1 MMILSAWN
9 EHDEGHWI
17 EPALAKYG
25 GDEKL
30 VAIRKAI
37 DKAEARRD
45 AYWARVAGQAQESA
59 QEEQKETAM
68 KHDDGLG
75 HALVPSPTLPA
86 KVSRMDATV
95 PVPTAAQLRY
105 QRNEISALIHFN
117 MGTYAC
123 ASGTGY
129 SGCRECWLGNAA
141 NASRNCAEVA
151 GPGQLARTFNPTQ
164 LSTDNWAESI
174 VALGARA
181 AVLTAKHDSG
191 HLLWPTNVTLPGGV
205 EYTYAVGHSESAIQ
219 VDVLRLFTESMQRH
233 GLGHGFY
240 YSIGNNVYLNVKNA
254 VLQTGHTDHSGESLD
269 PLPGMANVTQQ
280 QFEAIALAHLREL
293 WTGYGSLTEM

>member
-1 MMILSAWN
+1 MR
-9 EHDEGHWI
+9 
-17 EPALAKYG
+17 ALALLLIAPTCRGLEQQRAAQG
-25 GDEKL
+25 GG
-30 VAIRKAI
+30 VGA
-37 DKAEARRD
+37 
-45 AYWARVAGQAQESA
+45 
-59 QEEQKETAM
+59 
-68 KHDDGLG
+68 
-75 HALVPSPTLPA
+75 
-86 KVSRMDATV
+86 SRMDATV

-254 VLQTGHTDHSGESLD
+254 VLQTGHTDHSGGSFRSALCEKIEM
-269 PLPGMANVTQQ
+269 PLRCSSSERTTT
-280 QFEAIALAHLREL
+280 I
-293 WTGYGSLTEM
+293 TSY